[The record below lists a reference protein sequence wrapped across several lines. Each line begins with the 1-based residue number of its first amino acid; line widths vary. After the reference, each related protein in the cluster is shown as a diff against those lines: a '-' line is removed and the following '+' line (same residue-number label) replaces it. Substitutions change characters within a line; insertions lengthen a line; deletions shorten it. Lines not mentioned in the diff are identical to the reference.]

1 MESLYVKNSSK
12 QLGNNHLSK
21 NDVQI
26 FLLSI
31 IYIFK
36 INESK
41 KYFTV

>member
-12 QLGNNHLSK
+12 QLGNKLSK